1 MAWTKRQFIE
11 QAFDEIGL
19 GAYVFDLDPQQI
31 ESALRR
37 LDSMMGTWM
46 DKGIQIGYP
55 LPSEQKDS
63 DPDELTSV
71 PSPCNEAIYLNLA
84 IRIAPGF
91 GKTLMPETKASA
103 KNAYDGLLAR
113 AAFPREQQL
122 PSTTRQQAMAN
133 LRQPIRSR
141 TGRKPDPID
150 RQQSTRL
157 HRVRIW
163 PSVDSRIWGKLQ
175 TPFRSR

>member
-1 MAWTKRQFIE
+1 MGWTKRQFIE

-55 LPSEQKDS
+55 LPSAQADS
-63 DPDELTSV
+63 DPDEVTNV
-71 PSPCNEAIYLNLA
+71 PIPCNEAIYLNLA

-91 GKTLMPETKASA
+91 GKSLMPETKASA

-122 PSTTRQQAMAN
+122 PNTTPIGSGNKPWRTYDN
-133 LRQPIRSR
+133 PFVRGPDESPIRS
-141 TGRKPDPID
+141 TDNNQLDFIG
-150 RQQSTRL
+150 
-157 HRVRIW
+157 
-163 PSVDSRIWGKLQ
+163 
-175 TPFRSR
+175 